1 MSLRTRRILV
11 GSLPVVFVAA
21 ISTGA
26 WASPARGGDEAG
38 SSDQQEHRA
47 DEGSAHKGK
56 HESDRRQASEQG
68 EEHGHANGAD
78 KHHDADKHRHGD
90 QDRHADK
97 HPHNDHDGDD
107 NTVVP
112 TGGSGGSVP
121 HVGSPGTAAPASVPE
136 PGMLALLGLGVLG
149 TMLSRRRRRSAPTD
163 LNG

>member
-1 MSLRTRRILV
+1 MSLSTRRILA
-11 GSLPVVFVAA
+11 GSLPLVFVAA
-21 ISTGA
+21 IYTGA
-26 WASPARGGDEAG
+26 WANPARGGDETA
-38 SSDQQEHRA
+38 SSDQKEHRA
-47 DEGSAHKGK
+47 DEGSAHQGK
-56 HESDRRQASEQG
+56 HDSDRRQASEQG

-112 TGGSGGSVP
+112 TGGSGGGVP
-121 HVGSPGTAAPASVPE
+121 HVGNPGTAPASVPE

-149 TMLSRRRRRSAPTD
+149 TMLSRRRRRGALSD
-163 LNG
+163 LSR

>member
-1 MSLRTRRILV
+1 MSLRTRRILA
-11 GSLPVVFVAA
+11 GSLPLVFVAA

-47 DEGSAHKGK
+47 DEGSVPKGK
-56 HESDRRQASEQG
+56 NDSDRRQASEQG
-68 EEHGHANGAD
+68 EEHGHANG
-78 KHHDADKHRHGD
+78 ADKHRHGD

-107 NTVVP
+107 ETVAP

-121 HVGSPGTAAPASVPE
+121 HVGSPGTDAPASVPE

-149 TMLSRRRRRSAPTD
+149 TMLSRHRRRSAPTD